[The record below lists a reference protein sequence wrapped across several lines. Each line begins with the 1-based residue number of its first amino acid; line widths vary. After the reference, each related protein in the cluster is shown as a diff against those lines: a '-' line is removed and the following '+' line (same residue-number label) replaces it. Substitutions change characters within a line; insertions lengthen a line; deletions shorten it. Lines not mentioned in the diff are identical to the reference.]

1 MHESW
6 LLGLA
11 GGVGIGLAAVLM
23 WGFYGRI
30 MGVSGIVAGLWQQR
44 GGERVWRWYFI
55 AGLLAAGLLA
65 NLFSKDF
72 NMPIATPWGWLIV
85 AGFLVG
91 FGTRMGSGCTSGHGV
106 CGMARLSKRS
116 FAAVIAFVLAGMA
129 SVAILRHL
137 LGVL

>member
-44 GGERVWRWYFI
+44 GGERVWRWYFV
-55 AGLLAAGLLA
+55 AGLLVAGILA
-65 NLFSKDF
+65 RLFSKDF
-72 NMPIATPWGWLIV
+72 HLPMATPWGWLIV

-91 FGTRMGSGCTSGHGV
+91 LGTRMGSGCTSGHGV